1 MSAAHD
7 VQALI
12 LTGPP
17 GVGKT
22 TTAGVLAERSNSAV
36 HLESDVFFRFIR
48 SGYIEPWRPESH
60 DQNHLVMQIVGEA
73 AAGYAAAGYFTIVDG
88 IVIPRWFLHP
98 LREVLHAA
106 GLRVA
111 YAVLRAP
118 LPVCMARFDAREG
131 GPLADPDAIEQIW
144 SEFADLGE
152 FERNAVEAE
161 NKAPGGAADA
171 IIRLLED
178 EQLTI

>member
-1 MSAAHD
+1 MTPSGD
-7 VQALI
+7 IQVLI

-22 TTAGVLAERSNSAV
+22 TTAGVLAERSDPSV

-48 SGYIEPWRPESH
+48 SGYVEPWRSESH
-60 DQNHLVMQIVGEA
+60 DQNRLAMRIVGEA
-73 AAGYAAAGYFTIVDG
+73 AAAYAAGGYFTIVDG
-88 IVIPRWFLHP
+88 IVIPRLFLGP
-98 LREVLHAA
+98 IRDVLHAA

-118 LPVCMARFDAREG
+118 LPVCTARFDAREG

-144 SEFADLGE
+144 SEFTDLGE
-152 FERNAVEAE
+152 CEGNAIEAE
-161 NKAPGGAADA
+161 SKSPDETADA
-171 IIRLLED
+171 ITQLLED
-178 EQLTI
+178 GQLTV